1 MVYLVNCLDCRKQY
15 VGETGGELR
24 IRHRGH
30 RQEFRKATTPL
41 GKHFQSCNNF
51 ELIGIEKIHNNS
63 TIIREEVELKWIY
76 RLNTFAPVGMNVKD
90 LTNSM

>member
-1 MVYLVNCLDCRKQY
+1 MYLVNCLDCRKQY

-63 TIIREEVELKWIY
+63 KIIREEVELKWIY

-90 LTNSM
+90 LTNSL